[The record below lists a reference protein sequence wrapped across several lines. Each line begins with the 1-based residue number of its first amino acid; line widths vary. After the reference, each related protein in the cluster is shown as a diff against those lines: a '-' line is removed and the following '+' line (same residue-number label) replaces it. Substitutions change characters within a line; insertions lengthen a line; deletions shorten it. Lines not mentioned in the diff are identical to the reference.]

1 MVAAGSTVSE
11 VTSLLDILPT
21 LADIVTAGDT
31 SGGGNKL
38 DGESLLGILRG
49 NKNTSERTIFHF
61 CDSEIFALR
70 TQFEDRGTY
79 KLILQEPILTSR
91 GSCEGKNSG
100 KYLFAVYLKTI
111 SSPALRTWESKLD
124 ECSCHDCCTV
134 PDIMLCPS
142 PGHGI
147 TTNTD
152 SGHSSGSLCPC
163 YGPGVRVHR
172 PPLLY
177 HIDTDPTESSEL
189 DPASEVYQRVVAV
202 MRREY
207 RQFTEDLNTSKMP
220 SQFRTMRNVLPMP
233 WLQPYLSV

>member
-1 MVAAGSTVSE
+1 MVAPGSTVSE

-31 SGGGNKL
+31 GGGGNKL
-38 DGESLLGILRG
+38 DGGSLLGTLQG

-70 TQFEDRGTY
+70 TQFEDGGTY

-124 ECSCHDCCTV
+124 VCSSSCHDCSTV
-134 PDIMLCPS
+134 PDIML
-142 PGHGI
+142 
-147 TTNTD
+147 
-152 SGHSSGSLCPC
+152 
-163 YGPGVRVHR
+163 RV
-172 PPLLY
+172 
-177 HIDTDPTESSEL
+177 
-189 DPASEVYQRVVAV
+189 PAQVTASQQTLTVATP
-202 MRREY
+202 
-207 RQFTEDLNTSKMP
+207 Q
-220 SQFRTMRNVLPMP
+220 
-233 WLQPYLSV
+233 